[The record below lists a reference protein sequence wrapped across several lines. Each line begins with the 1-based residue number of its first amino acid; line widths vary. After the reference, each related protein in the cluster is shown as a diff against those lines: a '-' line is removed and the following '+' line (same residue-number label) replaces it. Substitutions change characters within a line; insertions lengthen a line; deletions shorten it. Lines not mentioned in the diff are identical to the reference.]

1 MSPLATLLLGLALL
15 GIKHFLADFV
25 LQFPYMVRDKGI
37 YGAEGGIHH
46 AMLHA
51 SFTFLILVFLANNA
65 NDIILLSLLD
75 GVLHYHIDWA
85 KQQLNKGLTPADRMF
100 WAWIGLDQALHYLTY
115 LGILSLLVL

>member
-1 MSPLATLLLGLALL
+1 MSPLAILLLGLALL

-25 LQFPYMVRDKGI
+25 LQFPYMVSEKGI

-46 AMLHA
+46 AAVHTSL
-51 SFTFLILVFLANNA
+51 TFLILIFLSKNA
-65 NDIILLSLLD
+65 TDIILLSLLD
-75 GVLHYHIDWA
+75 GFLHYHIDWA
-85 KQQLNKGLTPADRMF
+85 KQQFTKGLTPADRMF